1 MTLNQQSKKVSERDN
16 MKTTT
21 PIFVICIAMFVVMAS
36 FGVMAAGPMNA
47 TVPTAITNPSLMAST
62 PPVDL
67 GSVGNYT
74 IFANTGIADTPTSNI
89 TGDIGVGPG
98 YTSTAITGFT
108 PALSWIPGD
117 AYSTCPEVTG
127 KVYAKDYADP
137 ARFNV
142 ENASLNMSAAYDDAF
157 NRAAGTG
164 PFLNVGAGTVTDQ
177 TLAPGVYTWTSFITI
192 PTDLTLNGTPTDV
205 WIFQVAGYLEMS
217 AAKSVFL
224 IDGAVPQNVFWQVS
238 GYVSIGANTHFEG
251 VILGKTAITLG
262 NGASVHGRMLA
273 QTAVTLDMNIV
284 KPSVTSEPVPVS
296 KVNPIIPYW
305 NNTGSQTI
313 TATGNANCTSIQLYY
328 KYSIN
333 NVSWG
338 GPALF
343 LNDTASPW
351 SWTFSFSNG
360 TGYYQFYTRAWNNTG
375 GREDAPVLAD
385 ARCAYDNVLPT
396 SVSNV
401 VGAYWRNTS
410 INVTATASDTTSG
423 VASVAL
429 YYRYGAVNGTFGAWT
444 LSSTDI
450 MTPWSFSFAFASG
463 QGYYEFY
470 TIATDN
476 ATKAELAPGAADVRY
491 GYDNVA
497 PTSNA
502 NIITPYITVAS
513 PKIITAAASSTVSG
527 FASVVLWYA
536 YSATNVTFGAN
547 TSFGTDNAAP
557 WSWSFNF
564 PAGTG
569 YYKFYTIATDNA
581 SNIEIA
587 PVSVDTK
594 TLYDS
599 AAPSILTTTP
609 IDDSS
614 SISVNAGTYVIHF
627 SEAMKTTPGTIQ
639 TTLPGVSWVWSTDKN
654 WFNST
659 YTTLQ
664 PTMKYY
670 VNLTGYTDLADNVLS
685 GDVNKAF
692 TTGSLSTSVR
702 LPVNL
707 GTAGNFVVLAKAG
720 ISTTGT
726 TQIVG
731 DIGVSPI
738 DSTAITGFGLILDPS
753 TQFSTSSLVTGKIY
767 AADYSP
773 PTPINMGVSI
783 GNMETAYTDAAG
795 RITPDYTELGAG
807 DITGMTLPPGLYKW
821 STSVLISAGGVT
833 LSGNASAV
841 WIFQIGIDL
850 TVASGAIVTL
860 SGGARA
866 SNVFWQVAG
875 QVTIETTVAMKGII
889 LCYTLI
895 EIKTGASL
903 VGRALAQTA
912 VTIDGNIITDPKD
925 ILAPTVSSTV
935 PANAATGVAINSA
948 MAATFSETMDPLTI
962 TNTTFTLKQGTTPIL
977 GTVTYAGL
985 TATFTP
991 TVNLAAS
998 TIYTATI
1005 TTGAKDIAGNAL
1017 ASSYVW
1023 TFTTGAVADAI
1034 PPTVSSTV
1042 PANAA
1047 TGVAINSAMTATF
1060 SEAMRITTIINTTFI
1075 LKQGTTPVSGAVTYV
1090 GFTATFRPS
1099 ANLASSTVYTATITT
1114 AAKDLAGNALA
1125 SNYVWTFTTG
1135 AVVDTTPPTVS
1146 STIPANAAT
1155 DTAVNTAITATFSEA
1170 MNPLTITTTT
1180 FILKVGVASV
1190 SGTVTY
1196 TGVTAT
1202 FTPSLTLAQFTEHT
1216 AMITTVA
1223 KDLAGNALARNYTW
1237 NFTTGDVVYITPP
1250 SVSFTIPVNTATEVS
1265 INSAMTATFS
1275 EAMDPLTI
1283 TTTTIILKQ
1292 GVTPVLGA
1300 VTYSLVTA
1308 AFTPTSNLAA
1318 STVYTATITTGAKNL
1333 AGTALASN
1341 YVWSFTTGL
1350 APDIIA
1356 PMVTSTINANGA
1368 TGVPINTKVGA
1379 TFSEA
1384 MDPLTITT
1392 VTFTLMQSTTL
1403 ISGTITYS
1411 GVSAVFTP
1419 LVNLAPSTLYTV
1431 TVKGGDSGVKD
1442 LAGNAMVTDFVI
1454 SWTTGTVADTTAPM
1468 VTSTIPANGA
1478 TGVSTTNAITATFSE
1493 GMDPL
1498 TITTITFSM
1507 KQGTTIVLGTVTY
1520 AGFTATFVDNVA
1532 PIVPGPGPNFAAS
1545 TIYIATITTEVKDL
1559 AGNALVS
1566 NYVWSWTTG
1575 AVADTT
1581 APMVTATIHTNGQTN
1596 VAINTKVGATFSE
1609 AMNPLTITTL
1619 TFTLKQGTTPVSGT
1633 VTYSVVSAVFTPL
1646 SNLAPSTLYTVTV
1659 KGGASGVK
1667 DLAGNAMVSDF
1678 VISWTTGVAPD
1689 TTPPTV
1695 TSTINANGAT
1705 GVPINT
1711 KISATFS
1718 EGMDPLTITTVTFL
1732 FKQGATPVSGM
1743 VTYSLVSAVF
1753 TPLANLAPSTVYTA
1767 TITTGAKD
1775 LAGNALASNY
1785 VWSWTTGT
1793 VADTTAPTVTST
1805 INANGATGVPINTKV
1820 GATFSEGMDPLTITT
1835 VTFLFKQGATPVS
1848 GTVTYSLVSAVFTPA
1863 SNLTAST
1870 VYTATITTG
1879 AKDLAGN
1886 ALASNYTWSWTTG
1899 TAADTTA
1906 PTVIATVNAN
1916 GATNVA
1922 TNTRIAATFS
1932 EAMDHLTITTATFIF
1947 EQGTTQVSGTV
1958 TYSGVTAVFTP
1969 ANILAANTEY
1979 TGTITTGARDL
1990 AGNALASDYVWS
2002 WTTGSAPDTAAPTVN
2017 STVPANAATG
2027 VAINSAIT
2035 ATFSEA
2041 IDPLT
2046 MTTVTFTLMQG
2057 TTPVPG
2063 TVTYVAAKATYAA
2076 IATFTPA
2083 SNLALNTVYTATIT
2097 TAVTDLAGN
2106 ALATNYVWSF
2116 DTNPV
2121 VIPPANGTIVGRIVD
2136 ENGDPVQNATVSL
2149 GNTGVNATTNT
2160 TGYYTFSN
2168 VAPGTYSLGFN
2179 ASGYEPAATTA
2190 TVTAGQTT
2198 TVPDTELVP
2207 TDDGGAG
2214 NWWWIILVI
2223 AIILIAVYVLWEMAG
2238 KKKKSAEV
2246 PPKEG
2251 QGAAKKE

>member
-1 MTLNQQSKKVSERDN
+1 MTLNQQSKKASERDN

-21 PIFVICIAMFVVMAS
+21 PLFVICMAMFVVMAS

-67 GSVGNYT
+67 GSAGNYT

-117 AYSTCPEVTG
+117 DYATCPEVTG

-137 ARFNV
+137 ARFNI
-142 ENASLNMSAAYDDAF
+142 ENASLNMSDAYDDAF
-157 NRAAGTG
+157 SRAAGTG

-262 NGASVHGRMLA
+262 TGASVHGRMLA
-273 QTAVTLDMNIV
+273 QTAVTLDTNIV

-375 GREDAPVLAD
+375 GREDAPVVAD

-396 SVSNV
+396 SVCNV

-410 INVTATASDTTSG
+410 PTTITATASDATSG

-444 LSSTDI
+444 LSSTDTA
-450 MTPWSFSFAFASG
+450 TPWSFSFAFASG

-476 ATKAELAPGAADVRY
+476 ASKVELAPGAADIRY

-497 PTSNA
+497 PTSSVNA
-502 NIITPYITVAS
+502 ITPYITVAS

-536 YSATNVTFGAN
+536 YSAANVTFGAN

-557 WSWSFNF
+557 WSWNFNF

-587 PVSVDTK
+587 PVSADTR

-599 AAPSILTTTP
+599 AAPTILTTTP
-609 IDDSS
+609 IDDS
-614 SISVNAGTYVIHF
+614 ISVTIIAGTYVIHF

-639 TTLPGVSWVWSTDKN
+639 TTLPGVSWVWSMDKN

-670 VNLTGYTDLADNVLS
+670 VNLTGYTDLADNVLT
-685 GDVNKAF
+685 GDVNKTF

-707 GTAGNFVVLAKAG
+707 GTAGNFVVLAKSG

-726 TQIVG
+726 TQIIG

-773 PTPINMGVSI
+773 PTPINMGISI

-821 STSVLISAGGVT
+821 GTSVLISAGGVT

-903 VGRALAQTA
+903 VGRVLAQTA
-912 VTIDGNIITDPKD
+912 VTIDGNIITAPTDL
-925 ILAPTVSSTV
+925 IAPTVSSTV

-948 MAATFSETMDPLTI
+948 MTATFNEAMDPLTI
-962 TNTTFTLKQGTTPIL
+962 TNTTFTLKQGTTPVL
-977 GTVTYAGL
+977 GAVTYIGL

-991 TVNLAAS
+991 TANLASS
-998 TIYTATI
+998 TVYTATI
-1005 TTGAKDIAGNAL
+1005 TTGAKDLAGNAL
-1017 ASSYVW
+1017 ASNYVW
-1023 TFTTGAVADAI
+1023 AFTTGAVADTT

-1060 SEAMRITTIINTTFI
+1060 SEAMRITTITNTTFI
-1075 LKQGTTPVSGAVTYV
+1075 LKQGATPISGTVTYV
-1090 GFTATFRPS
+1090 GFTATFRPA

-1114 AAKDLAGNALA
+1114 GAKDLAGNALA
-1125 SNYVWTFTTG
+1125 VNKVWAFTTG
-1135 AVVDTTPPTVS
+1135 AVADTTPPTVT

-1170 MNPLTITTTT
+1170 MNPLTITTTSFT
-1180 FILKVGVASV
+1180 LKVGVASV

-1202 FTPSLTLAQFTEHT
+1202 FTPSLTLAHFTEHT

-1223 KDLAGNALARNYTW
+1223 KDLAGNALTRNYTW
-1237 NFTTGDVVYITPP
+1237 SFTTGDAVYITPP
-1250 SVSFTIPVNTATEVS
+1250 TVSFTIPVNTATEVP
-1265 INSAMTATFS
+1265 INSAMAATFS
-1275 EAMDPLTI
+1275 EAMDTLTI
-1283 TTTTIILKQ
+1283 TTTTFILKQ

-1308 AFTPTSNLAA
+1308 VFTPTSNLAA

-1333 AGTALASN
+1333 AGTALASD

-1350 APDIIA
+1350 APDTIA

-1368 TGVPINTKVGA
+1368 TGVPLNTKVGA
-1379 TFSEA
+1379 TFSEV

-1392 VTFTLMQSTTL
+1392 TTFTLM
-1403 ISGTITYS
+1403 
-1411 GVSAVFTP
+1411 
-1419 LVNLAPSTLYTV
+1419 
-1431 TVKGGDSGVKD
+1431 
-1442 LAGNAMVTDFVI
+1442 
-1454 SWTTGTVADTTAPM
+1454 
-1468 VTSTIPANGA
+1468 
-1478 TGVSTTNAITATFSE
+1478 
-1493 GMDPL
+1493 
-1498 TITTITFSM
+1498 
-1507 KQGTTIVLGTVTY
+1507 
-1520 AGFTATFVDNVA
+1520 
-1532 PIVPGPGPNFAAS
+1532 
-1545 TIYIATITTEVKDL
+1545 
-1559 AGNALVS
+1559 
-1566 NYVWSWTTG
+1566 
-1575 AVADTT
+1575 
-1581 APMVTATIHTNGQTN
+1581 
-1596 VAINTKVGATFSE
+1596 
-1609 AMNPLTITTL
+1609 
-1619 TFTLKQGTTPVSGT
+1619 QGTTPVSGT
-1633 VTYSVVSAVFTPL
+1633 VTYSLVSAVFTPS

-1667 DLAGNAMVSDF
+1667 DLAGNAMVTDF
-1678 VISWTTGVAPD
+1678 VISWTTGTVAD
-1689 TTPPTV
+1689 TIAPMV

-1711 KISATFS
+1711 KAGATFS
-1718 EGMDPLTITTVTFL
+1718 EAMDPLTITTTTFTL
-1732 FKQGATPVSGM
+1732 MQGTTPVSGTI
-1743 VTYSLVSAVF
+1743 TYSLVSAVF
-1753 TPLANLAPSTVYTA
+1753 TPSSNLAPSTLYTA
-1767 TITTGAKD
+1767 KIKGGTNGVKD
-1775 LAGNALASNY
+1775 LAGNAM
-1785 VWSWTTGT
+1785 V
-1793 VADTTAPTVTST
+1793 
-1805 INANGATGVPINTKV
+1805 
-1820 GATFSEGMDPLTITT
+1820 
-1835 VTFLFKQGATPVS
+1835 
-1848 GTVTYSLVSAVFTPA
+1848 
-1863 SNLTAST
+1863 
-1870 VYTATITTG
+1870 
-1879 AKDLAGN
+1879 
-1886 ALASNYTWSWTTG
+1886 SNYTWSWTTG
-1899 TAADTTA
+1899 VTLDTTA
-1906 PTVIATVNAN
+1906 P
-1916 GATNVA
+1916 
-1922 TNTRIAATFS
+1922 
-1932 EAMDHLTITTATFIF
+1932 M
-1947 EQGTTQVSGTV
+1947 V
-1958 TYSGVTAVFTP
+1958 T
-1969 ANILAANTEY
+1969 
-1979 TGTITTGARDL
+1979 
-1990 AGNALASDYVWS
+1990 
-2002 WTTGSAPDTAAPTVN
+2002 
-2017 STVPANAATG
+2017 
-2027 VAINSAIT
+2027 
-2035 ATFSEA
+2035 
-2041 IDPLT
+2041 
-2046 MTTVTFTLMQG
+2046 
-2057 TTPVPG
+2057 
-2063 TVTYVAAKATYAA
+2063 
-2076 IATFTPA
+2076 
-2083 SNLALNTVYTATIT
+2083 
-2097 TAVTDLAGN
+2097 
-2106 ALATNYVWSF
+2106 
-2116 DTNPV
+2116 
-2121 VIPPANGTIVGRIVD
+2121 
-2136 ENGDPVQNATVSL
+2136 
-2149 GNTGVNATTNT
+2149 
-2160 TGYYTFSN
+2160 
-2168 VAPGTYSLGFN
+2168 
-2179 ASGYEPAATTA
+2179 
-2190 TVTAGQTT
+2190 
-2198 TVPDTELVP
+2198 
-2207 TDDGGAG
+2207 
-2214 NWWWIILVI
+2214 
-2223 AIILIAVYVLWEMAG
+2223 
-2238 KKKKSAEV
+2238 
-2246 PPKEG
+2246 
-2251 QGAAKKE
+2251 